1 MDHGG
6 GFVLY
11 KGVASLLLPPGLL
24 VVVLIFLGLR
34 AFRPPQRRGLG
45 AALLVLALGIYGMSI
60 PLGARVLLGTLEAP
74 WTPEIPPA
82 DRRWG
87 VLVLAGGVFV
97 GEDGR
102 AELNAYTL
110 GRLVGGWEVARQ
122 RNWPL
127 LVSGGVSLEAPESP
141 SLGALMEER
150 LRRWGYTGTVWREE
164 RSRNTWENLEE
175 SKRIVISE
183 DLEGVLLVTDAFHM
197 SRSLAMARRSLP
209 VAVWPYAVGFLVDQR
224 PLTYWDFFPGY
235 GSLQNCIF
243 GLREYLGMVAY
254 ELYGFLFSSPNS

>member
-1 MDHGG
+1 MAQEWS
-6 GFVLY
+6 FVLY
-11 KGVASLLLPPGLL
+11 KSLASLALPPGLL
-24 VVVLIFLGLR
+24 VLFLAFLGLR
-34 AFRPPQRRGLG
+34 ALRPPQRRGVGFSL
-45 AALLVLALGIYGMSI
+45 LALAVVIYGMST
-60 PLGARVLLGTLEAP
+60 PFGARGLLGTLETP
-74 WTPEIPPA
+74 WKAEIPPA

-87 VLVLAGGVFV
+87 VLVLAGGVFL
-97 GEDGR
+97 GAEGQT
-102 AELNAYTL
+102 ELNWSTL
-110 GRLVGGWEVARQ
+110 TRLVGGWEGAR
-122 RNWPL
+122 RGNWPMI
-127 LVSGGVSLEAPESP
+127 VSGGTPLESPQAP

-150 LRRWGYTGTVWREE
+150 LRRWGYEGTVWREE
-164 RSRNTWENLEE
+164 ISRNTWENMTA
-175 SKRIVISE
+175 SKNIVISE

-254 ELYGFLFSSPNS
+254 ELYGFLFSSPNN